1 MILKIND
8 KMKVESN
15 FSHHKH
21 ETGEK
26 RHNVSRLNVGS
37 ASWRS
42 VIHRT
47 TDNIKKFVG
56 NCLLTTLVVLQVE
69 LPEQFVGIIGSRLHG
84 HHSCRM
90 LGSIAVEQGRV

>member
-42 VIHRT
+42 VIH
-47 TDNIKKFVG
+47 
-56 NCLLTTLVVLQVE
+56 
-69 LPEQFVGIIGSRLHG
+69 
-84 HHSCRM
+84 
-90 LGSIAVEQGRV
+90 

>member
-47 TDNIKKFVG
+47 TDNIKKPFF
-56 NCLLTTLVVLQVE
+56 NLVTN
-69 LPEQFVGIIGSRLHG
+69 SRLPRG
-84 HHSCRM
+84 QT
-90 LGSIAVEQGRV
+90 E

>member
-26 RHNVSRLNVGS
+26 RHNVSRLKC
-37 ASWRS
+37 R
-42 VIHRT
+42 
-47 TDNIKKFVG
+47 
-56 NCLLTTLVVLQVE
+56 
-69 LPEQFVGIIGSRLHG
+69 VGI
-84 HHSCRM
+84 
-90 LGSIAVEQGRV
+90 VEISYSPNHRQYQEVRW